1 MRKMIKEY
9 EKGCEMLAVRIDE
22 LTGER
27 RKILAEKNGNCVEI
41 GLLDRRIDLLKLEY
55 RQTREIIDYLSS
67 YVRRVEERVKK
78 NDIS

>member
-22 LTGER
+22 LTDER
-27 RKILAEKNGNCVEI
+27 RKILAEKSGNCVEI